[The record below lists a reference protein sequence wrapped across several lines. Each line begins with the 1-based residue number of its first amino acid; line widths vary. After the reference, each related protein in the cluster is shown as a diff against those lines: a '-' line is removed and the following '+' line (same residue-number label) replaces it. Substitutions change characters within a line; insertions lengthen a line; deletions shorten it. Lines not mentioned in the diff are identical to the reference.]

1 MPHLWPKGCLL
12 WLSTL
17 AQGLW
22 ALEASRG
29 WARLPQARPCPSGP
43 HLRSAVCPQSC
54 SRAAGRSPGSSGRAT
69 AATRAPRA
77 GASRVDAALHRL
89 GATGLRETACHGAV
103 SPPGVP
109 TAGRDRAG
117 LTAPRVPRPAWRR
130 RISSRDS
137 LTPAGGGKHFVATR
151 WPAPPL
157 PRRPSPALRPAA
169 PARCPGPGLSS
180 APRRL
185 AGPPEPV
192 LAGSRVL
199 AAAEGPSCCADP
211 LTRASFPRIL
221 RRLLRCLLAPHVPAD
236 ENLVSSRETLAV
248 FCPMPKGTFPFL
260 KAQDAG
266 C

>member
-1 MPHLWPKGCLL
+1 MGGPGCP
-12 WLSTL
+12 
-17 AQGLW
+17 
-22 ALEASRG
+22 RPV
-29 WARLPQARPCPSGP
+29 RARPAPTCAQPSAHRAVP
-43 HLRSAVCPQSC
+43 VLRGGV
-54 SRAAGRSPGSSGRAT
+54 RAAAAEPQLPPGLRGPAPPASTPPRTGSGRQAFAKPRVTARSPHQESRRQAGTGRGSRH
-69 AATRAPRA
+69 P
-77 GASRVDAALHRL
+77 AS
-89 GATGLRETACHGAV
+89 
-103 SPPGVP
+103 
-109 TAGRDRAG
+109 
-117 LTAPRVPRPAWRR
+117 RVPRPAWRR

-151 WPAPPL
+151 WPSPPL

-248 FCPMPKGTFPFL
+248 FCRCQKGRFPFL
-260 KAQDAG
+260 KPRTLVAEG
-266 C
+266 RRRRVRGRPP

>member
-1 MPHLWPKGCLL
+1 MGPAAPGPSVPVRPPPA
-12 WLSTL
+12 LS
-17 AQGLW
+17 
-22 ALEASRG
+22 
-29 WARLPQARPCPSGP
+29 RLPTELFPCCGAESGQQRPSHSCHPGSEGRRLPRRRRPAPARGDRPS
-43 HLRSAVCPQSC
+43 RNRV
-54 SRAAGRSPGSSGRAT
+54 SRRGLPTRSPDGR
-69 AATRAPRA
+69 PGPG
-77 GASRVDAALHRL
+77 GA
-89 GATGLRETACHGAV
+89 HG
-103 SPPGVP
+103 
-109 TAGRDRAG
+109 T
-117 LTAPRVPRPAWRR
+117 PRPAWRR

-151 WPAPPL
+151 WPSPPL

-236 ENLVSSRETLAV
+236 ENLVSSLRLSLSFAR
-248 FCPMPKGTFPFL
+248 CQKGRFPFL
-260 KAQDAG
+260 KPRTLVAEGRQRRVRG
-266 C
+266 RPP